1 MGQARLHVVPRR
13 PGAAEAPRLPAAPPA
28 TGAEGPS
35 APQPVGVVAPLSPA
49 GSFIAAPL
57 TGVFYAAAS
66 PGADPLVRVGQ
77 VVAVGQPIGLIEAMK
92 LFNEIKADKAGRVTR
107 IVAENGRLVK
117 AKAPIIEIEPA

>member
-1 MGQARLHVVPRR
+1 
-13 PGAAEAPRLPAAPPA
+13 
-28 TGAEGPS
+28 
-35 APQPVGVVAPLSPA
+35 
-49 GSFIAAPL
+49 
-57 TGVFYAAAS
+57 
-66 PGADPLVRVGQ
+66 VRVGQ